1 MSLAKIKSKI
11 WEQIQEKGI
20 DSVLGQGNS
29 IHIRGLSGSLKTLFL
44 SMFVEKMNVPVL
56 AVFANLEE
64 AEWVY
69 EELDPLL
76 GEGSTGFFPGGEGG
90 EGEPAQLNPRK
101 NGMRMEV
108 LRDLQAKKLNVVVT
122 TAEGILLKIPPP
134 QSLDDSTIRLTENT
148 ELELYNLVK
157 KLVEYGYSRES
168 IVEAPGEISLRG
180 GILDIFPYTGDFPHR
195 IEFIGDTI
203 ESVRTFDISTQ
214 LSTGKSKELVI
225 VPTLGSIKDRSASL
239 FHYMS
244 SDGLL
249 FIEDPEIVLAEAER
263 ERQREK
269 KGIFDPETLE
279 KYFQQFKAVY
289 YHTLSGSKS
298 YYDFGGHPVH
308 RLGLQSAEIRA
319 GLVSLS
325 DVQKTVWLSCENEK
339 QRERL
344 TDLLRLTDDP
354 SDKMEIVISPIKK
367 GFSLP
372 DAGLVVYTENDLF
385 GKVFRKKRRE
395 RFKEGVPIRELSS
408 LNPGDFVVHVD
419 YGIGRYTGL
428 EKISVRDVEREC
440 LTLVYQDGDKLYV
453 PIDKME
459 RVQKYRGRDGVS
471 PILNKL
477 GGAHWEKLKSKT
489 KESIKAVARELIE
502 LYSARQALPGYAF
515 PPDSAWQK
523 ELEAGFAYNETPDQ
537 SKAIDDV
544 RSDMEKSRP
553 MDRLVCG
560 DVGYGKTEVAI
571 RAAFKCVSD
580 GKQVAVLV
588 PTTILAQQHVRTFCE
603 RLSPYPV
610 SIEVLSRFRSQK
622 EQKSIIEK
630 TKLGQ
635 IDILI
640 GTHRIL
646 SKDVGFHNL
655 GLLIIDEE
663 QRFGVKHKET
673 LKTYR
678 KNIDVLTLT
687 ATPIPRTLYFSM
699 MGIRDMSIINT
710 PPKDRRPIT
719 TEVIPFSEE
728 LIEDAIRRE
737 LARGGQVFFV
747 HNRIK
752 SIHAVA
758 EMVQRLVPG
767 IRLAVAH
774 GQMDENDLEKVM
786 FEFDD
791 GKYDCLVST
800 TIIESGLDLPNV
812 NTLLIN
818 RADHM
823 GLAQLYQLRG
833 RVGRSDHQAYA
844 YLFTPPFQLLNEESI
859 KRLRTIEEFTELG
872 SGFQIAQ
879 RDLEIRG
886 AGNLLGMAQSGN
898 MDALGYDLY
907 IKLVE
912 EAVGEIKHDEAGE
925 TEVRSAKI
933 ECQVDIDLDAY
944 LPETY
949 VEDQSVRVNLYRRL
963 ASFQDS
969 IQIEKFEKELIDRFG
984 QLPKETIRLLE
995 AARMKILGEK
1005 LGLKK
1010 VILETRQLRLYF
1022 DEQWIDRFPTQE
1034 HFSEH
1039 LRVILNSAALPIQ
1052 FLQKGGFGLKAKL
1065 LGEDT
1070 LSEAKKVLQSLG

>member
-1 MSLAKIKSKI
+1 MSLDKIKAKL
-11 WEQIQEKGI
+11 WENVQEKGI
-20 DSVLGQGNS
+20 DTALVQGNS
-29 IHIRGLSGSLKTLFL
+29 IHLRGLNGSLKTLFL
-44 SMFVEKMNVPVL
+44 SMVFGNLNIPIL
-56 AVFANLEE
+56 AVFANREE

-69 EELDPLL
+69 DEVDLLL
-76 GEGSTGFFPGGEGG
+76 GDGSTGFFPGGEGD
-90 EGEPAQLNPRK
+90 EAEPAQLNPRK

-108 LRDLQAKKLNVVVT
+108 LRDLQANKLKVVVT
-122 TAEGILLKIPPP
+122 TAEGILLRIPPP
-134 QSLDDSTIRLTENT
+134 ESLVNSTIRLAES
-148 ELELYNLVK
+148 LELDLYNFVK
-157 KLVEYGYSRES
+157 KLIEYGYSRES

-180 GILDIFPYTGDFPHR
+180 GILDVFPYTGELPHR

-203 ESVRTFDISTQ
+203 ESLRTFDISTQ
-214 LSTGKSKELVI
+214 LSTGKSQELVI
-225 VPTLGSIKDRSASL
+225 VPTLGSIRDQTTSL
-239 FHYMS
+239 FHYLPPNR
-244 SDGLL
+244 LL
-249 FIEDPEIVLAEAER
+249 FVEDPEIVLAEAER
-263 ERQREK
+263 ERQRDK
-269 KGIFDPETLE
+269 KGIIDPETLE
-279 KYFQQFKAVY
+279 TYFNQLSTVF
-289 YHTLSGSKS
+289 YHTLSGSKAIH
-298 YYDFGGHPVH
+298 DFGGQPVH
-308 RLGLQSAEIRA
+308 RLGVHSAEIRA
-319 GLVSLS
+319 GLESFS
-325 DVQKTVWLSCENEK
+325 DVQKNVWISCENEK
-339 QRERL
+339 QRDRLADLLQL
-344 TDLLRLTDDP
+344 TDEP
-354 SDKMEIVISPIKK
+354 SEKIQIVITPIKK

-372 DAGLVVYTENDLF
+372 DADTVVYAENDLF
-385 GKVFRKKRRE
+385 GKGFRKKRRE

-419 YGIGRYTGL
+419 YGIGKYTGL
-428 EKISVRDVEREC
+428 EKIHVRDVEREC

-453 PIDKME
+453 PLDKME
-459 RVQKYRGRDGVS
+459 RVQKYRGRDSVN
-471 PILNKL
+471 PILSKL
-477 GGAHWEKLKSKT
+477 GGVHWEKLKNKT
-489 KESIKAVARELIE
+489 KESVKAIARELID
-502 LYSARQALPGYAF
+502 LYSTRQALPGYAF
-515 PPDSAWQK
+515 PPDTAWQK
-523 ELEAGFAYNETPDQ
+523 ELEASFAYDETPDQ
-537 SKAIDDV
+537 AKAIDDV
-544 RSDMEKSRP
+544 RADMERSQP

-588 PTTILAQQHVRTFCE
+588 PTTILAQQHYRTFCE
-603 RLSPYPV
+603 RLSQYPV
-610 SIEVLSRFRSQK
+610 GIEVLSRFRSPK
-622 EQKSIIEK
+622 EQKSVLEK
-630 TKLGQ
+630 TKVGQ

-646 SKDVGFHNL
+646 SKDVSFQNL

-663 QRFGVKHKET
+663 QRFGVKHKEM
-673 LKTYR
+673 LKTIR
-678 KNIDVLTLT
+678 KSVDVLTLT

-710 PPKDRRPIT
+710 PPKDRRPIV
-719 TEVIPFSEE
+719 TEVLPFSEE
-728 LIEDAIRRE
+728 IIEDAIRRE
-737 LARGGQVFFV
+737 LARGGQVFCV

-758 EMVQRLVPG
+758 EMIQRLVPG

-774 GQMDENDLEKVM
+774 GQMDENDLEAVM
-786 FEFDD
+786 FDFDD

-872 SGFQIAQ
+872 SGFQIAL

-886 AGNLLGMAQSGN
+886 AGNLLGLAQSGN

-912 EAVGEIKHDEAGE
+912 EAVGEIKHE
-925 TEVRSAKI
+925 EVGIEEKSNPKI

-949 VEDQSVRVNLYRRL
+949 IEDESMRVNLYRRL
-963 ASFQDS
+963 ASFQDT
-969 IQIEKFEKELIDRFG
+969 IQIEKFEKELVDRFG
-984 QLPKETIRLLE
+984 RLPQETIRLLE
-995 AARMKILGEK
+995 AARLRLLGEK

-1010 VILETRQLRLYF
+1010 VILETRQLKLYF

-1034 HFSEH
+1034 HFSER
-1039 LRVILNSAALPIQ
+1039 LRVIMKSAVVPIQ

-1065 LGEDT
+1065 SGVDV